1 MVKQLL
7 DDTEQVDVSVVDR
20 EVQGHESGAA
30 ANPESLHKLPED
42 PPGFVPSRGKILD
55 RSSSTVGWQVAPK
68 IVTAQFF
75 CSLIAPSV

>member
-1 MVKQLL
+1 MFDKWPDASLHLLLLKSSMVKQLL

-42 PPGFVPSRGKILD
+42 PPGFVPSRAKILD
-55 RSSSTVGWQVAPK
+55 RSSSTVG
-68 IVTAQFF
+68 
-75 CSLIAPSV
+75 